1 MKKIFLASLAF
12 LGLCLPVLADSPV
25 TSTTFSE
32 AYQDLPLI
40 VEAQTGHQLTPAMAA
55 FLSDNTQPLD
65 QRLALV
71 NALGWKF
78 EGQNNAALWLKH
90 LQIQKQQAG
99 ARPEQLALSAEEQLF
114 LGYLMVLDN
123 YFEPRPGVQWVRRGA
138 RQLWQ
143 SQSAQLVLAIV
154 EAQDYINRSKLWCQ
168 IWLQTERALTDT
180 RLKADLRPQA
190 RKLIVEYLELYQ
202 PYCRSENP

>member
-1 MKKIFLASLAF
+1 MKQIFLASLAF
-12 LGLCLPVLADSPV
+12 LGLCLPALADSPA

-40 VEAQTGHQLTPAMAA
+40 VEAQGSHVLTPAMAA
-55 FLSDNTQPLD
+55 FLSDAAQPLD

-78 EGQNNAALWLKH
+78 EGQNNAVLWLKH
-90 LQIQKQQAG
+90 LQALKNQPG

-114 LGYLMVLDN
+114 LGYLMVLDD
-123 YFEPRPGVQWVRRGA
+123 YFHPRPGVQWVRRGA

-154 EAQDYINRSKLWCQ
+154 EAQDYINRAKLWCQ
-168 IWLQTERALTDT
+168 IWLQTERALNNP
-180 RLKADLRPQA
+180 RLNADLRPQA
-190 RKLIVEYLELYQ
+190 RNVIVEYLQLYQ
-202 PYCRSENP
+202 PYCNSEKP